1 MNIFVGSIEIQ
12 MLMWS
17 VVLGVAQL
25 VLATILAAKDWGM
38 AYTLSPRDV
47 PAPAVAKLTGRLLRG
62 FQNFK
67 ETFVFFVVAVLVVAL
82 MARQSP
88 MSATGAQLYFWSR
101 LAYVPIYAA
110 GILGVRTMLWAL
122 SMVGIAMVFL
132 AAVA

>member
-17 VVLGVAQL
+17 VVLGVVQL
-25 VLATILAAKDWGM
+25 VLATILANKDWGL
-38 AYTLSPRDV
+38 AYNLSPRDT
-47 PAPAVAKLTGRLLRG
+47 PPPSTGKLTGRLLRA

-88 MSATGAQLYFWSR
+88 MSATGAQIYFWSR
-101 LAYVPIYAA
+101 LAYVPVYAA
-110 GILGVRTMLWAL
+110 GFVGVRTILWTL
-122 SMVGIAMVFL
+122 SIVGMVMVFL